1 MMKSSDASKLYQD
14 KKFLEQSHQFE
25 NGLELIW
32 EDFRNNGDYQEWS
45 LKLKELIRKFQGNF
59 RN

>member
-1 MMKSSDASKLYQD
+1 MMKSSETSKLYQH

-25 NGLELIW
+25 NDLELIW
-32 EDFRNNGDYQEWS
+32 EDFRNNGDYEKWS
-45 LKLKELIRKFQGNF
+45 SKLKELIRKFQENF